1 MRSNLTD
8 YSSRKVALAFT
19 PLFYLLILV
28 IIAFM
33 YAGDTLRITEVF
45 IFTILVGVILAL
57 PYLIFPIGCLVLLF
71 MLEDFYSF
79 TLDLMGI
86 TGDTFTWGITLFLA
100 ICYAVINTVVFSSTI
115 LSIILIRVDTER
127 SLDALSKVEKFS
139 LTRLWK
145 KRKEKKSK
153 IKM

>member
-1 MRSNLTD
+1 MRSD
-8 YSSRKVALAFT
+8 YSSRKVALAST

-45 IFTILVGVILAL
+45 IFTLLVGVILAL

-115 LSIILIRVDTER
+115 LSIILVRVDTER
-127 SLDALSKVEKFS
+127 SLDVLSIVEKFS

-145 KRKEKKSK
+145 KRKGKKSK
-153 IKM
+153 FKM